1 MARDFF
7 EGFSFVKRYSKPYIL
22 TNNLM
27 ASKISI
33 NTVNDDQRKFVLD
46 LMKGYNVS
54 IFFKKIETKD
64 LDIRNLY
71 EKSKHKA
78 LDILLDVSSIKT

>member
-1 MARDFF
+1 
-7 EGFSFVKRYSKPYIL
+7 
-22 TNNLM
+22 M

-71 EKSKHKA
+71 EKNKHKA
-78 LDILLDVSSIKT
+78 LAILLDVSSIKT

>member
-1 MARDFF
+1 MARDFL

-27 ASKISI
+27 PSKISI

-54 IFFKKIETKD
+54 IFFKNIETKD

-71 EKSKHKA
+71 EKS
-78 LDILLDVSSIKT
+78 

>member
-1 MARDFF
+1 
-7 EGFSFVKRYSKPYIL
+7 
-22 TNNLM
+22 M

-78 LDILLDVSSIKT
+78 LAILLDVSSIKT

>member
-1 MARDFF
+1 MARDLF

-46 LMKGYNVS
+46 LVKGYNVS

-78 LDILLDVSSIKT
+78 LAILLDVSSIKT

>member
-1 MARDFF
+1 
-7 EGFSFVKRYSKPYIL
+7 
-22 TNNLM
+22 M

-33 NTVNDDQRKFVLD
+33 NTVNGDQRKFVLD
-46 LMKGYNVS
+46 LMKAYNVS
-54 IFFKKIETKD
+54 IFFKNIETKD

-78 LDILLDVSSIKT
+78 LDIPLDVSSIKT